1 METRLLETRFVT
13 RSWTE
18 VLTCACEIENPNFS
32 GKFHSGV
39 KDSLQPEGVSCAE
52 EVKHTHTHTHTDN
65 MPANTDHHTAEF
77 LKTMSELYGGI
88 QCRLTARTAG
98 NAKVKYLL
106 RIW

>member
-18 VLTCACEIENPNFS
+18 VLTYACEIENPNYS

-52 EVKHTHTHTHTDN
+52 EEVTHTHTHRQH
-65 MPANTDHHTAEF
+65 ASKH
-77 LKTMSELYGGI
+77 
-88 QCRLTARTAG
+88 
-98 NAKVKYLL
+98 
-106 RIW
+106 